1 MSVTAIRD
9 WTGWMCWERE
19 RGSPAAG
26 NLGTS
31 RSAEICPNLSQS
43 WPLTDRTCT
52 TGSIHWTLARADHSL
67 TLTANK
73 PQRPLAACWGLALPV
88 HSHWG
93 QFFSFLFFSRLHRPS
108 GPPQDRGFLP
118 LPGYSRLSPAF
129 PSIQV
134 GSIPSH
140 PSTPNSCH
148 CQTCHGH
155 FHFSPSLLFRFVRSR
170 CVDPEQTGLHWM
182 PAAPPSQHACAARM
196 TAQPS
201 TQPAANAIV
210 RRRHSRVGR
219 ACPAPGKVRL
229 VSVG

>member
-1 MSVTAIRD
+1 MQSPAPNCQGPRRIWSAGCSSSVSVTAIRD

-52 TGSIHWTLARADHSL
+52 NVTGSIHWTLARADHSL

-93 QFFSFLFFSRLHRPS
+93 QFFSFLFFFFSRLHRPS
-108 GPPQDRGFLP
+108 GPP
-118 LPGYSRLSPAF
+118 PGSGISSSSRLF
-129 PSIQV
+129 QV
-134 GSIPSH
+134 IASLPIH
-140 PSTPNSCH
+140 PGRVHP
-148 CQTCHGH
+148 
-155 FHFSPSLLFRFVRSR
+155 V
-170 CVDPEQTGLHWM
+170 
-182 PAAPPSQHACAARM
+182 PSQHAEQLPLPDLSR
-196 TAQPS
+196 PFPFFPES
-201 TQPAANAIV
+201 SFSV
-210 RRRHSRVGR
+210 RPVPLRR
-219 ACPAPGKVRL
+219 P
-229 VSVG
+229 